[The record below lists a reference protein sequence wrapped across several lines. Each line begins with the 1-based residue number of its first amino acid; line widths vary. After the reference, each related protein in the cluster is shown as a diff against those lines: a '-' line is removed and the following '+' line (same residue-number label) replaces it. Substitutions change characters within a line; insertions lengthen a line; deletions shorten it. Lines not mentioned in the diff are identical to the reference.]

1 MSGELERALIADR
14 DALRDRVRLLEY
26 ELVRRDKAEG
36 ARRLHTIVLDV
47 GENEAALLASTASEV
62 QAAIMEKLAGA
73 LARHIVKHEMHR
85 IQSRTVGTTL
95 ERRFYL
101 TFTGVGV
108 GIGDG
113 GTLDLPKPIVHV
125 REGA

>member
-36 ARRLHTIVLDV
+36 ARLHTIVLDV
-47 GENEAALLASTASEV
+47 GENEAALLASTTAEV
-62 QAAIMEKLAGA
+62 QAAITEKLAGA

-85 IQSRTVGTTL
+85 IQARSVGTTL
-95 ERRFYL
+95 ERRFFL
-101 TFTGVGV
+101 VFTGVGV
-108 GIGDG
+108 GIDDAP
-113 GTLDLPKPIVHV
+113 DLPKPIVHV